1 MNFHCLI
8 RSLRNPRRQSLV
20 LSGRWLILLGLVCAG
35 PFDGRAQAVIENEQY
50 RIKPSGGASVEL
62 GLTSSGKSIPYR
74 PSFTVFFAEEDPLL
88 QNRPAGIPGVSYNVV
103 TWKVAPDK
111 PSPDAGLR
119 EVRRGVAQSGDGFDD
134 RILQGDTVGRTA
146 NFWNAAR
153 STELVA
159 TAATVADGVVRWQFP
174 KHPSFQL
181 EADLTLP
188 SGRSEPV
195 LRYTL
200 RVNRAGFYGIAYT
213 GAPAT
218 PLEDAA
224 EIWQPLLWQ
233 EKRFPDQAYLTMAYH
248 CPLPGAM
255 VTRDGIT
262 WSVVADP
269 AEFPFDP
276 LPTVE
281 NSRFGIAVRNA
292 DGAAQPILMAPV
304 LGGAGSKL
312 RSGDSFSF
320 TARLFVS
327 AGDCPAAFEQMARD
341 IYGFRDYRRNAIGSL
356 NTTLENIVDYGMSE
370 FAWFESALKGCAYS
384 TDVPG
389 AVKNVSSLNPLELA
403 LVTDN
408 DAIFQERAYPIAE
421 YMLSREKF
429 LFSLDP
435 KQKIQ
440 SPSRALKGPCAPL
453 TELTSLYGIT
463 HGASPVFLKLA
474 EEEFGRAR
482 VLNLDS
488 VERGDSWPNALALY
502 RATGD
507 RRYLEHASKGADAY
521 LKRRVETMQAD
532 FRDPDAGN
540 PFFWTS
546 FAPDWIDL
554 LELYE
559 ETREPRYLDAAVEG
573 ARRFVMFIWFSPRVP
588 DEEILV
594 NKGGNAPLYWYLKN
608 KGHKPMKAP
617 EERVPAWRLSEIGLT
632 PESSGTSTGH
642 RAIFMANYAPWML
655 RLGHYAGDAFLRET
669 ARSAIVGR
677 YANFPGYHIN
687 TARTTI
693 YEKPDYPLRPH
704 KELSVNSFHYNHIW
718 PMASMLL
725 DYLVTDAFVRSEG
738 KIDFPSRFIEGY
750 AYLQNK
756 FYGDRP
762 GQFYDKTNCLLW
774 MPKGLV
780 EADTVELNYLAA
792 RDDQG
797 LHLALMNQSD
807 APVRSTIRIN
817 PNVAGFDPAKKF
829 EVLVREQNV
838 EPKWTTMQNSE
849 VAVLVAP
856 KGITALNIRGL
867 IVKPKFQDSLLS
879 ASAANRWSNDYV
891 KLETGDARAMILNF
905 GPKATS
911 AFVYLREDD
920 SKWAHV
926 ALNYSVDGG
935 TKVVSQD
942 GAYPFEFTL
951 KMPPEAGRIDFELA
965 ATTRDGRV
973 KKEKG
978 QLSR

>member
-1 MNFHCLI
+1 MNLHYAI
-8 RSLRNPRRQSLV
+8 RARQSLSR
-20 LSGRWLILLGLVCAG
+20 SGGWLILSGVMCAG
-35 PFDGRAQAVIENEQY
+35 CFDGRAQTLLENEQY
-50 RIKPSGGASVEL
+50 RIKLGADASIVLGFPSH
-62 GLTSSGKSIPYR
+62 KSILYR
-74 PSFTVFFAEEDPLL
+74 PSFTVFFAEQDPKL
-88 QNRPAGIPGVSYNVV
+88 QYRPAEIPGVSYNVV
-103 TWKVAPDK
+103 TWKVTEENL
-111 PSPDAGLR
+111 SPGAGLK
-119 EVRRGVAQSGDGFDD
+119 VGKRGTAQSGDGFDD
-134 RILQGDTVGRTA
+134 RILQGDTAGRTA

-159 TAATVADGVVRWQFP
+159 TAAKVEDGVVRWQFP
-174 KHPSFQL
+174 EHPLFQL
-181 EADLTLP
+181 EATLTLP
-188 SGRSEPV
+188 SGRAEPV
-195 LRYTL
+195 LRYAL
-200 RVNRAGFYGIAYT
+200 RVHRAGFYAIAYT

-218 PLEDAA
+218 PLEEAT
-224 EIWQPLLWQ
+224 EIWQPLIWQ
-233 EKRFPDQAYLTMAYH
+233 EKRFPDQPYLTLAH
-248 CPLPGAM
+248 RCPLPGAM
-255 VTRDGIT
+255 VARDGMT

-269 AEFPFDP
+269 EEFPFDP

-281 NSRFGIAVRNA
+281 NSRFGVAVRNA
-292 DGAAQPILMAPV
+292 KGAAQPVLVAPV

-312 RSGDSFSF
+312 RPGESFSF
-320 TARLFVS
+320 TVRLF
-327 AGDCPAAFEQMARD
+327 AFNGDSPDAFEQIARNL
-341 IYGFRDYRRNAIGSL
+341 YGFHDYRRNAICPL
-356 NTTLENIVDYGMSE
+356 NTTLENIVDYGMSQ
-370 FAWFESALKGCAYS
+370 FAWFESGLKGCAYS

-408 DAIFQERAYPIAE
+408 HAIFQERAYPIAE

-463 HGASPVFLKLA
+463 HGASSVFLTLA

-488 VERGDSWPNALALY
+488 LERGDSWPNALALY

-507 RRYLEHASKGADAY
+507 SRHLERATKGADAY
-521 LKRRVETMQAD
+521 LKRRVETMQAN
-532 FRDPDAGN
+532 FKDPDAGN

-573 ARRFVMFIWFSPRVP
+573 ARRFAMFIWFCPRIP
-588 DEEILV
+588 DEEIMV
-594 NKGGNAPLYWYLKN
+594 NKGGNAPLYWYLKS
-608 KGHKPMKAP
+608 KGHKPMKTP

-632 PESSGTSTGH
+632 SESSGTSTGH

-669 ARSAIVGR
+669 ARSAIIGR

-687 TARTTI
+687 SARTTI

-738 KIDFPSRFIEGY
+738 KIAFPSRFIEGY

-762 GQFYDKTNCLLW
+762 GQFYERTNCFLW

-780 EADTVELNYLAA
+780 AADTVELNYIAA

-797 LHLALMNQSD
+797 LNIALMNQSD

-817 PNVAGFDPAKKF
+817 PKVAGFSPSSSF
-829 EVLVREQNV
+829 EVLVRQGN
-838 EPKWTTMQNSE
+838 TDLSRATMQNAE
-849 VAVLVAP
+849 VEVLVAP

-867 IVKPKFQDSLLS
+867 MVKPKFQDRLLS
-879 ASAANRWSNDYV
+879 ASSTNRWKNDYV

-905 GPKATS
+905 GPKETS
-911 AFVYLREDD
+911 AFIYLREDD

-935 TKVVSQD
+935 AKVVSQD
-942 GAYPFEFTL
+942 ADYPFEFTL
-951 KMPPEAGRIDFELA
+951 KLPTGAGRVDFELA

-973 KKEKG
+973 KKEKC
-978 QLSR
+978 QLAR

>member
-1 MNFHCLI
+1 MNFHYTS
-8 RSLRNPRRQSLV
+8 RSWQSLLRSV
-20 LSGRWLILLGLVCAG
+20 SRLILLGAICLG
-35 PFDGRAQAVIENEQY
+35 SLGGRAQTRIENENY
-50 RIKPSGGASVEL
+50 RLELDEDASVKLHLASDER
-62 GLTSSGKSIPYR
+62 SIPFR
-74 PSFTVFFAEEDPLL
+74 PSFTVFFTEVNPEL

-103 TWKVAPDK
+103 TWKVTPDSL
-111 PSPDAGLR
+111 SPKAELR
-119 EVRRGVAQSGDGFDD
+119 EVKRGVAQSGDGFDD
-134 RILQGDTVGRTA
+134 RILQGDTAGRTA

-159 TAATVADGVVRWQFP
+159 TAAKVEDGVVRWQFP
-174 KHPSFQL
+174 KHRSFQL
-181 EADLTLP
+181 EANLTLP
-188 SGRSEPV
+188 KGRAEPV

-200 RVNRAGFYGIAYT
+200 HVNSPGYYAIAYT

-224 EIWQPLLWQ
+224 EIWQPLIWQ
-233 EKRFPDQAYLTMAYH
+233 EKRFPDQPYLTLAYH

-255 VTRDGIT
+255 VTRDGMT

-276 LPTVE
+276 LPTAE

-292 DGAAQPILMAPV
+292 KGAAQPILVAPV
-304 LGGAGSKL
+304 LGGSGSKL
-312 RSGDSFSF
+312 RSGESFSF
-320 TARLFVS
+320 TARLFVFKGS
-327 AGDCPAAFEQMARD
+327 IPAAFEQIARS
-341 IYGFRDYRRNAIGSL
+341 IYGFHDYRSNAICSL
-356 NTTLENIVDYGMSE
+356 NTTLENIVDYGMSR
-370 FAWFESALKGCAYS
+370 FAQFDSRLKGCAYY

-408 DAIFQERAYPIAE
+408 EVIFQERAYPIVE

-463 HGASPVFLKLA
+463 RGASPVFLRLA

-482 VLNLDS
+482 VLNLDT
-488 VERGDSWPNALALY
+488 VARGDSWLNALELY
-502 RATGD
+502 RATGNA
-507 RRYLEHASKGADAY
+507 RYLEHATQGADAY
-521 LKRRVETMQAD
+521 IKRRVETMQTD
-532 FRDPDAGN
+532 FNDPDAGN
-540 PFFWTS
+540 LFFWTS
-546 FAPDWIDL
+546 FAPNWIAL

-559 ETREPRYLDAAVEG
+559 ETREPRYLDAAVAG
-573 ARRFVMFIWFSPRVP
+573 ARRFVMFIWFCPPIP

-632 PESSGTSTGH
+632 SESSGTSTGH

-655 RLGHYAGDAFLRET
+655 RLGYYAKDAFLRDT
-669 ARSAIVGR
+669 ARSAIIGR

-693 YEKPDYPLRPH
+693 YEKPDYPMRPH

-762 GQFYDKTNCLLW
+762 GRFYDSTNCFLW

-780 EADTVELNYLAA
+780 EADTVELNYIAA

-797 LHLALMNQSD
+797 LNIALMNQSD
-807 APVRSTIRIN
+807 EPVRSTIRIN
-817 PNVAGFDPAKKF
+817 PKVAGFDPSSSF
-829 EVLVREQNV
+829 EVVIREENK
-838 EPKWTTMQNSE
+838 ESRRTTMQNGELIVS
-849 VAVLVAP
+849 VAP
-856 KGITALNIRGL
+856 KGITTLHIHGL
-867 IVKPKFQDSLLS
+867 MIKPKFQDRLLS

-905 GPKATS
+905 GPKDTS
-911 AFVYLREDD
+911 AFIYLREDD

-926 ALNYSVDGG
+926 ALKYSVDGG
-935 TKVVSQD
+935 TELVSND
-942 GAYPFEFTL
+942 GEYPFEFTL
-951 KMPPEAGRIDFELA
+951 KLPPEAGRVEFELT
-965 ATTRDGRV
+965 ATTRDGQV
-973 KKEKG
+973 MKEKG

>member
-1 MNFHCLI
+1 MNLDCAI
-8 RSLRNPRRQSLV
+8 RARQSLTR
-20 LSGRWLILLGLVCAG
+20 SGSWLILLATICRGCL
-35 PFDGRAQAVIENEQY
+35 DGRAQPLLEKLENEQY
-50 RIKPSGGASVEL
+50 RIQLGDDASVEL
-62 GLTSSGKSIPYR
+62 GFVSRGKSIPFR
-74 PSFTVFFAEEDPLL
+74 PSFTVFFAEQDPKL
-88 QNRPAGIPGVSYNVV
+88 QYRPAGIPGVSYNVV
-103 TWKVAPDK
+103 TWKVTQDNL
-111 PSPDAGLR
+111 SPGAGLT
-119 EVRRGVAQSGDGFDD
+119 EVKRGVAQSGDGFDD
-134 RILQGDTVGRTA
+134 RILQGDTAGRTA
-146 NFWNAAR
+146 NFWSAAR

-159 TAATVADGVVRWQFP
+159 TAAKVEDGVVRWQFP
-174 KHPSFQL
+174 KHRSFQL
-181 EADLTLP
+181 EANLTLP
-188 SGRSEPV
+188 RGRSEPV

-200 RVNRAGFYGIAYT
+200 RVNRAGFYAIAYT

-218 PLEDAA
+218 PLENAS
-224 EIWQPLLWQ
+224 EIWQPLIWQ
-233 EKRFPDQAYLTMAYH
+233 EKRFPDQPNLTLANR

-255 VTRDGIT
+255 VTRDGMT

-281 NSRFGIAVRNA
+281 NSRFGIAVRN
-292 DGAAQPILMAPV
+292 DKGAAQPILVAPV
-304 LGGAGSKL
+304 LGGLGSKIG
-312 RSGDSFSF
+312 SGESFSF
-320 TARLFVS
+320 TARLLVFN
-327 AGDCPAAFEQMARD
+327 GDCLGAFEQVARNL
-341 IYGFRDYRRNAIGSL
+341 YGFRDYRRNAICSL

-370 FAWFESALKGCAYS
+370 FAWFESGLKGCAYS

-389 AVKNVSSLNPLELA
+389 AVKNVSSLNPLEMA
-403 LVTDN
+403 LVMDN
-408 DAIFQERAYPIAE
+408 NAVFNQRAYPIAE

-507 RRYLEHASKGADAY
+507 RRHLEHAIKGADAY

-573 ARRFVMFIWFSPRVP
+573 ARRFVMFIWFCPRVP
-588 DEEILV
+588 EEEILV

-632 PESSGTSTGH
+632 CESSGTSTGH

-655 RLGHYAGDAFLRET
+655 RLGHYAQDAFLREI
-669 ARSAIVGR
+669 ARSAIIGR

-704 KELSVNSFHYNHIW
+704 KDLSVNSFHYNHIW

-762 GQFYDKTNCLLW
+762 GQFYGKTNCFLW
-774 MPKGLV
+774 MPKGLLQ
-780 EADTVELNYLAA
+780 ADTVELNYLAA
-792 RDDQG
+792 RDDEG
-797 LHLALMNQSD
+797 LNVALMNQSD

-817 PNVAGFDPAKKF
+817 PKVAGFDPSSTFA
-829 EVLVREQNV
+829 VLVRQDNTEARQA
-838 EPKWTTMQNSE
+838 MMRDGE
-849 VAVLVAP
+849 VQVLVGA
-856 KGITALNIRGL
+856 KGITTLNIRGL
-867 IVKPKFQDSLLS
+867 IVKPKFQDGLLA
-879 ASAANRWSNDYV
+879 ASKVNRWSNDYV
-891 KLETGDARAMILNF
+891 KLKTGDARAMILNF
-905 GPKATS
+905 GPKETS
-911 AFVYLREDD
+911 AFIYLREDD

-935 TKVVSQD
+935 AEIVSQD
-942 GAYPFEFTL
+942 GDYPFEFTL
-951 KMPPEAGRIDFELA
+951 KIPPEAGRVDFELTA
-965 ATTRDGRV
+965 SSRDGQV

-978 QLSR
+978 QLTR

>member
-1 MNFHCLI
+1 MNLDFAI
-8 RSLRNPRRQSLV
+8 RATRSV
-20 LSGRWLILLGLVCAG
+20 GRLILAGAICLGSLGV
-35 PFDGRAQAVIENEQY
+35 RAQTRLENENY
-50 RIKPSGGASVEL
+50 RLELGDDASVKLNLASPE
-62 GLTSSGKSIPYR
+62 KSIRYR
-74 PSFTVFFAEEDPLL
+74 PAFTVFFAEEDPKL
-88 QNRPAGIPGVSYNVV
+88 QYRPAGIPGVSYNVV
-103 TWKVAPDK
+103 TWKVAQDK
-111 PSPDAGLR
+111 TSPGAGLT
-119 EVRRGVAQSGDGFDD
+119 EVKRGVSQSGDGFDD
-134 RILQGDTVGRTA
+134 RILQGDTAGRTA

-159 TAATVADGVVRWQFP
+159 TSAKVEDGVVRWQFP

-181 EADLTLP
+181 EANLTLP
-188 SGRSEPV
+188 KGRGEPV

-200 RVNRAGFYGIAYT
+200 HVHQSGFYAVAYT

-218 PLEDAA
+218 PLADAA
-224 EIWQPLLWQ
+224 EIWQPLIWQ
-233 EKRFPDQAYLTMAYH
+233 EKRFPDQPYLTLAH
-248 CPLPGAM
+248 RCPLPGAM
-255 VTRDGIT
+255 VTRDGTT

-292 DGAAQPILMAPV
+292 TGAAQPILVAPV

-312 RSGDSFSF
+312 RSGENFSF
-320 TARLFVS
+320 TARLF
-327 AGDCPAAFEQMARD
+327 AFNGDCPAAFEQMARNL
-341 IYGFRDYRRNAIGSL
+341 YGFHDYRSNAICNL
-356 NTTLENIVDYGMSE
+356 NTTLENIVDYGMSQ
-370 FAWFESALKGCAYS
+370 FAWFESELKGCAYS

-408 DAIFQERAYPIAE
+408 DAIFQQRAYPIVE
-421 YMLSREKF
+421 FMLSREKF

-463 HGASPVFLKLA
+463 HGASPVLLELA

-488 VERGDSWPNALALY
+488 VERGDSWRNALALY
-502 RATGD
+502 HATGD
-507 RRYLEHASKGADAY
+507 TRYLERATKGADAY
-521 LKRRVETMQAD
+521 LKRRVETMQTN
-532 FRDPDAGN
+532 FNDPDAGH

-546 FAPDWIDL
+546 YAPDWIDL

-559 ETREPRYLDAAVEG
+559 ETRAPRYLDAAVEG
-573 ARRFVMFIWFSPRVP
+573 ARRFAMFIWFSPRIP
-588 DEEILV
+588 NEEILV
-594 NKGGNAPLYWYLKN
+594 NKGGNAPVYWYLKS

-632 PESSGTSTGH
+632 SESSGTSTGH

-669 ARSAIVGR
+669 ARSAIIGR

-693 YEKPDYPLRPH
+693 YEKPDYPLHPFMD
-704 KELSVNSFHYNHIW
+704 LSVNSFHYNHIW

-738 KIDFPSRFIEGY
+738 SINFPSRFIEGY

-762 GQFYDKTNCLLW
+762 GQFYDQTNCFLW

-780 EADTVELNYLAA
+780 EADTVELNYIAA
-792 RDDQG
+792 RDDKG
-797 LHLALMNQSD
+797 LNIALMNQSD
-807 APVRSTIRIN
+807 EPVRSTLRIN
-817 PNVAGFDPAKKF
+817 PKVAGFDPSKTF
-829 EVLVREQNV
+829 EVLVREGNA
-838 EPKWTTMQNSE
+838 EPRRTTMQNGE
-849 VAVLVAP
+849 LAVTVAP
-856 KGITALNIRGL
+856 KGITVLDILGL
-867 IVKPKFQDSLLS
+867 VVKPKLQDSLLS
-879 ASAANRWSNDYV
+879 ASKTDQWKHDYL

-905 GPKATS
+905 GPKETS
-911 AFVYLREDD
+911 AFIYLREDD
-920 SKWAHV
+920 SKWARV
-926 ALNYSVDGG
+926 TLKYSVDGG
-935 TKVVSQD
+935 AEVVTD
-942 GAYPFEFTL
+942 DANYPFEFTVKL
-951 KMPPEAGRIDFELA
+951 PPGAQRVDFELA
-965 ATTRDGRV
+965 ATTRVGSRV
-973 KKEKG
+973 AKEKG
-978 QLSR
+978 QLTK

>member
-1 MNFHCLI
+1 MNLCYALHAGQS
-8 RSLRNPRRQSLV
+8 RLR
-20 LSGRWLILLGLVCAG
+20 SGRWLILLAAMCLG
-35 PFDGRAQAVIENEQY
+35 PLGGHAQTRLANDAY
-50 RIKPSGGASVEL
+50 RLEL
-62 GLTSSGKSIPYR
+62 GDDAAVNLHLASDEKSIRFR
-74 PSFTVFFAEEDPLL
+74 PSFTVFFAERDPML
-88 QNRPAGIPGVSYNVV
+88 QHRPAGIRGVSYNVV
-103 TWKVAPDK
+103 TWKVAQDK
-111 PSPDAGLR
+111 PSSDAGLR

-134 RILQGDTVGRTA
+134 RILQGDTAGRTA

-181 EADLTLP
+181 EADLTVP
-188 SGRSEPV
+188 KGRTEPV
-195 LRYTL
+195 LHYNL
-200 RVNRAGFYGIAYT
+200 RVNRSGYYAVAYT
-213 GAPAT
+213 GAPAI
-218 PLEDAA
+218 PLDDVE
-224 EIWQPLLWQ
+224 EIWQPLIWQ
-233 EKRFPDQAYLTMAYH
+233 EKRFPDQPYLTLAH
-248 CPLPGAM
+248 RCPLPGAM
-255 VTRDGIT
+255 VARDGMT

-276 LPTVE
+276 LPTLE
-281 NSRFGIAVRNA
+281 NSRFGIAVGNA
-292 DGAAQPILMAPV
+292 KGAAQPILVAPV

-320 TARLFVS
+320 AARLF
-327 AGDCPAAFEQMARD
+327 AFKGDCPAAFEQMARN

-356 NTTLENIVDYGMSE
+356 NTTLENIVDYGMSDY
-370 FAWFESALKGCAYS
+370 AWFESGLKGCAYS

-408 DAIFQERAYPIAE
+408 DAIFQQRAYPIAE
-421 YMLSREKF
+421 FMLSREKF

-440 SPSRALKGPCAPL
+440 SPSRALKGPCAPV
-453 TELTSLYGIT
+453 TELTTLYGIT

-474 EEEFGRAR
+474 EAEYGRER

-488 VERGDSWPNALALY
+488 IERGNSWPNALALY
-502 RATGD
+502 RATGE
-507 RRYLEHASKGADAY
+507 RLYLERATKGADAY
-521 LKRRVETMQAD
+521 LKRRVGTMQAD
-532 FRDPDAGN
+532 FNDPDAGH

-559 ETREPRYLDAAVEG
+559 ETREPRYLNAAVEG
-573 ARRFVMFIWFSPRVP
+573 ARRFVMFIWFSPRIP

-608 KGHKPMKAP
+608 KGHNPMKAP

-632 PESSGTSTGH
+632 SESSGTSTGH

-669 ARSAIVGR
+669 ARAAIVGR
-677 YANFPGYHIN
+677 YASFPGYHIN

-693 YEKPDYPLRPH
+693 YEKPDYPLRRH
-704 KELSVNSFHYNHIW
+704 KDLSVNSFHYNHVW

-738 KIDFPSRFIEGY
+738 RINFPSRFIEGY

-762 GQFYDKTNCLLW
+762 GQFFDNANSFLW

-780 EADTVELNYLAA
+780 EADTVELNYIAA

-797 LHLALMNQSD
+797 LNIALMNQSD
-807 APVRSTIRIN
+807 DPVRSTIRIS
-817 PNVAGFDPAKKF
+817 PKVAGFERSGSF
-829 EVLVREQNV
+829 EVLIREGNA
-838 EPKWTTMQNSE
+838 EPRRAMMRAGE
-849 VAVLVAP
+849 LAVAVAP
-856 KGITALNIRGL
+856 KGLTALSIRGL
-867 IVKPKFQDSLLS
+867 MVKPKFQDGLLS
-879 ASAANRWSNDYV
+879 ASAANRWKTDYV
-891 KLETGDARAMILNF
+891 SLETGDARAMVLNF
-905 GPKATS
+905 GPKETS
-911 AFVYLREDD
+911 AFIYLREDD
-920 SKWAHV
+920 SKWTNV
-926 ALNYSVDGG
+926 TLEYSVDGG
-935 TKVVSQD
+935 AKVVSRD
-942 GAYPFEFTL
+942 AAYPFEFTL
-951 KMPPEAGRIDFELA
+951 KLPPGAGRVDFELA
-965 ATTRDGRV
+965 ATGRDGQVR
-973 KKEKG
+973 KETA
-978 QLSR
+978 QLAR

>member
-1 MNFHCLI
+1 MRLSI
-8 RSLRNPRRQSLV
+8 RIV
-20 LSGRWLILLGLVCAG
+20 ATGLGFLGFVCVVSAG
-35 PFDGRAQAVIENEQY
+35 LANDNY
-50 RIKPSGGASVEL
+50 RVEL
-62 GLTSSGKSIPYR
+62 GDDASVKLHLGSDKQSIRYR
-74 PSFTVFFAEEDPLL
+74 PAFTVFFAGEDPKL
-88 QNRPAGIPGVSYNVV
+88 QYRPAGIAGVPYNVV
-103 TWKVAPDK
+103 TWAVTQDAL
-111 PSPDAGLR
+111 SPGAGLKN
-119 EVRRGVAQSGDGFDD
+119 VKRGTAQSGDGFDD
-134 RILQGDTVGRTA
+134 RILQGDTAGRTA

-159 TAATVADGVVRWQFP
+159 TGAKVEAGVVRWQFP
-174 KHPSFQL
+174 KNPQFQL

-188 SGRSEPV
+188 KGRGEPV

-200 RVNRAGFYGIAYT
+200 RVNQSGFYAIAYT

-218 PLEDAA
+218 PLAEAA
-224 EIWQPLLWQ
+224 EIWQPLIWQ
-233 EKRFPDQAYLTMAYH
+233 EKRFPDQPYLTLAH
-248 CPLPGAM
+248 RCPLPGAM
-255 VTRDGIT
+255 VTRDGMT
-262 WSVVADP
+262 WSVVADA

-292 DGAAQPILMAPV
+292 AGAAQPILVAPV

-312 RSGDSFSF
+312 RSGESFSF
-320 TARLFVS
+320 TARWF
-327 AGDCPAAFEQMARD
+327 AFNGDCPAAFEQMARNL
-341 IYGFRDYRRNAIGSL
+341 YGFRDYRRNAIGTL
-356 NTTLENIVDYGMSE
+356 NTTLENIVDYGMSQ
-370 FAWFESALKGCAYS
+370 FAWFESGLKGCAYS

-429 LFSLDP
+429 LFSSDP

-474 EEEFGRAR
+474 EEEFGRSR

-488 VERGDSWPNALALY
+488 LERGDSWHNALALY

-507 RRYLEHASKGADAY
+507 RCYLEHASKGADAY
-521 LKRRVETMQAD
+521 LKRRVETMQVS
-532 FRDPDAGN
+532 FKDPDAGN
-540 PFFWTS
+540 PFFWTT

-559 ETREPRYLDAAVEG
+559 ETREPRYLKAAVEG
-573 ARRFVMFIWFSPRVP
+573 ARRFAMFVWFCPRIP

-594 NKGGNAPLYWYLKN
+594 NKGGNAPLYWYLKS
-608 KGHKPMKAP
+608 KGHKPMSAP

-632 PESSGTSTGH
+632 SESSGTSTGH

-677 YANFPGYHIN
+677 YASFPGYHIN

-693 YEKPDYPLRPH
+693 YEKPEYPLRPH

-762 GQFYDKTNCLLW
+762 GQFFGKTNCFLW

-780 EADTVELNYLAA
+780 EADTVELNYIAA

-797 LHLALMNQSD
+797 LNIALMNQSD
-807 APVRSTIRIN
+807 EPVRSTVRIN
-817 PNVAGFDPAKKF
+817 PKVAGFDPSSTF
-829 EVLVREQNV
+829 EVLVRQGDT
-838 EPKWTTMQNSE
+838 EPRRVTMQNAE
-849 VAVLVAP
+849 LAVSVAP
-856 KGITALNIRGL
+856 KGMTALSIRGL
-867 IVKPKFQDSLLS
+867 VVKPKFQDRLLS
-879 ASAANRWSNDYV
+879 ASSTNRWKNDYV
-891 KLETGDARAMILNF
+891 KLEAGDARAMILNF
-905 GPKATS
+905 GPKETS
-911 AFVYLREDD
+911 AFIYLREDD
-920 SKWAHV
+920 SKWAQV
-926 ALNYSVDGG
+926 ALHYSVDGG
-935 TKVVSQD
+935 ANVVSQD
-942 GAYPFEFTL
+942 GDYPFEFTVKL
-951 KMPPEAGRIDFELA
+951 PPEAGRVEFELT
-965 ATTRDGRV
+965 ATTRDGQV

-978 QLSR
+978 QLTR

>member
-1 MNFHCLI
+1 MA
-8 RSLRNPRRQSLV
+8 
-20 LSGRWLILLGLVCAG
+20 LSGRWLILLGVICAG
-35 PFDGRAQAVIENEQY
+35 SFDGRAQVPIENEQY
-50 RIKPSGGASVEL
+50 RITLGADASVEL
-62 GLTSSGKSIPYR
+62 GFTSPGKSILYR
-74 PSFTVFFAEEDPLL
+74 PSFTVFFAEEDPKL
-88 QNRPAGIPGVSYNVV
+88 QYRPAGVPGVAYNVV
-103 TWKVAPDK
+103 TWKTAQNTV
-111 PSPDAGLR
+111 SSDAGLAK
-119 EVRRGVAQSGDGFDD
+119 VKRGAAQSGDGFDD
-134 RILQGDTVGRTA
+134 RILQGDTAGRTA

-153 STELVA
+153 STALVA
-159 TAATVADGVVRWQFP
+159 TAAKVENGVVRWQFP

-181 EADLTLP
+181 EANLTLP
-188 SGRSEPV
+188 KGRGEPV

-200 RVNRAGFYGIAYT
+200 RVNQSGYYAVAYT

-218 PLEDAA
+218 PLADAA
-224 EIWQPLLWQ
+224 EIWQPLIWQ
-233 EKRFPDQAYLTMAYH
+233 EKRFPEQPYLTLAH
-248 CPLPGAM
+248 RCPVPGAM

-276 LPTVE
+276 LPTLE

-292 DGAAQPILMAPV
+292 QGAAQPILVAPV

-312 RSGDSFSF
+312 QSGESFSF
-320 TARLFVS
+320 TARLF
-327 AGDCPAAFEQMARD
+327 AFKGDCPAAFEQIARN
-341 IYGFRDYRRNAIGSL
+341 IFEFHDYRHNAICSL
-356 NTTLENIVDYGMSE
+356 NTTLENIVDYGMSQ
-370 FAWFESALKGCAYS
+370 FAWFESELKGCAYS

-403 LVTDN
+403 LVTDD
-408 DAIFQERAYPIAE
+408 DAIFQQRAYPIAE
-421 YMLSREKF
+421 FMLSREKF

-482 VLNLDS
+482 VLNLDN
-488 VERGDSWPNALALY
+488 VERGDSWRNALALY
-502 RATGD
+502 RVTGD
-507 RRYLEHASKGADAY
+507 TRYLERATNGADAY
-521 LKRRVETMQAD
+521 LKRRVETMQTN
-532 FRDPDAGN
+532 FNDPDAGH

-546 FAPDWIDL
+546 YAPDWIDL

-559 ETREPRYLDAAVEG
+559 ATREPRYLNAAVEG
-573 ARRFVMFIWFSPRVP
+573 ARRFVMFIWFSPRIP

-594 NKGGNAPLYWYLKN
+594 NKGGNAPVYWYLKN

-632 PESSGTSTGH
+632 SESSGTSTGH
-642 RAIFMANYAPWML
+642 RAIFMANFAPWML
-655 RLGHYAGDAFLRET
+655 RLGYYAGDDFLRET
-669 ARSAIVGR
+669 ARSAIIGR

-693 YEKPDYPLRPH
+693 YEKPDYPLHPFMD
-704 KELSVNSFHYNHIW
+704 LSVNSFHYNHIW

-762 GQFYDKTNCLLW
+762 GQFYDQTNCFLW

-780 EADTVELNYLAA
+780 KADTVELNYIAA
-792 RDDQG
+792 RDDKG
-797 LHLALMNQSD
+797 LNIALMNQSD
-807 APVRSTIRIN
+807 EPVRSTIRLN
-817 PNVAGFDPAKKF
+817 PKVAGFDPSKTF
-829 EVLVREQNV
+829 EVLVREGNA
-838 EPKWTTMQNSE
+838 EPTRTTMQNGE
-849 VAVLVAP
+849 LAVAVAP
-856 KGITALNIRGL
+856 KGITALNILGL
-867 IVKPKFQDSLLS
+867 VVKPRLQESLLS
-879 ASAANRWSNDYV
+879 ASKTDRWKHDYL

-905 GPKATS
+905 GPKETS
-911 AFVYLREDD
+911 AFIYLREDD

-926 ALNYSVDGG
+926 TLKYSVDGG
-935 TKVVSQD
+935 AEVVTED
-942 GAYPFEFTL
+942 GNYPYEFTL
-951 KMPPEAGRIDFELA
+951 KLPPGARQIDFELV

-978 QLSR
+978 QLTK